1 MLLLR
6 AAALPFFACSL
17 ALTPFAAGQEATTAP
32 AAAPASSP
40 ASAPAATSALPS
52 YTDLLKPSLASL
64 YATLADMKLEKWKG
78 GNIRA
83 EAEHDTASI
92 VDNLNQKVPDLLK
105 DADAAPTRVGAALP
119 LARDF
124 AALYDVSLRV
134 LDAAR
139 IAAPAD
145 QAAKMQDTMNS
156 LAAANRSLYD
166 RLEQAS
172 KAQEMHVGDL
182 ETRIKAQQQEAA
194 LHAAPVAVT
203 QPACPAPAVKKPVVK
218 RKPATKPAQ
227 TTPGSGSPSSGSASS
242 GSAGSGSS
250 TPAKPQN

>member
-6 AAALPFFACSL
+6 AAALPFFAFSLSL
-17 ALTPFAAGQEATTAP
+17 APFAAGQQSTIA
-32 AAAPASSP
+32 P
-40 ASAPAATSALPS
+40 ASAPDSSPAPAPAATPALPS
-52 YTDLLKPSLASL
+52 YTDLLKPSLATL
-64 YATLADMKLEKWKG
+64 YATLSDLKLDKWKN
-78 GNIRA
+78 GNIRG

-119 LARDF
+119 LMRDF

-145 QAAKMQDTMNS
+145 QAVKIQEAMNG

-166 RLEQAS
+166 RLEQSS
-172 KAQEMHVGDL
+172 KAQEMHIGDL
-182 ETRIKAQQQEAA
+182 ETRIKTQQEAA
-194 LHAAPVAVT
+194 LHAAPAVVT
-203 QPACPAPAVKKPVVK
+203 QPACPAPAAKKPVVK
-218 RKPATKPAQ
+218 RKAAAKPTL
-227 TTPGSGSPSSGSASS
+227 TTQGSGSSSSGSASS